1 MHHSSDKP
9 ETTQSV
15 PVFRPFGKRFAP
27 SEAGKMLAMLALSH
41 TIVEHRLYLAMW
53 SELAVEGKQF
63 GSFGIRRL
71 MGLTGLSS
79 YGSIRRGCLGL
90 INKLSVETI
99 SNGEP
104 DQRSLY
110 RVFSPY
116 EVFARRRAAIHDPSR
131 KEIQDFEWSNIFD
144 LVVERVVERRD
155 LSRREAMVS
164 LCCAEGLSNA
174 EIGKKLGISE
184 KTVKYH
190 LRHVF
195 IKLDVKRRS
204 ELVGRLLP
212 DSNRSG
218 KRGNGNH
225 S

>member
-9 ETTQSV
+9 EITLSV
-15 PVFRPFGKRFAP
+15 PVPKPFGKRLAP

-53 SELAVEGKQF
+53 SELAMEGKQY
-63 GSFGIRRL
+63 GTFGIRRL
-71 MGLTGLSS
+71 MTMTGLSS

-90 INKLSVETI
+90 INKLSVEPVT
-99 SNGEP
+99 NGDP
-104 DQRSLY
+104 DQRSRY
-110 RVFSPY
+110 RVYSPY
-116 EVFARRRAAIHDPSR
+116 EVFERRRTAEPDPCR
-131 KEIQDFEWSNIFD
+131 KEIQDYEWSSVFD
-144 LVVERVVERRD
+144 LVVEEVVDRRD
-155 LSRREAMVS
+155 LSRREAFVS

-174 EIGKKLGISE
+174 EIGEKLGISE

-195 IKLDVKRRS
+195 IKLGVKRRS

-218 KRGNGNH
+218 KKANGH
-225 S
+225 HV